1 MLEGLPFGPQL
12 SAWIILFMLIVARLS
27 FVIFLMPGIGDQTVP
42 ARVRVSLLLGA
53 ATLFAMSG
61 IVSAPSDISIANFVG
76 LVGAETIIGLGLGL
90 LLRTS
95 IWILNMAGALIAQT
109 IGLSQMLGIALDTE
123 AQTVVSNMLA
133 MAGAVLLLSADYHVS
148 VFVRLAEIYSDI
160 PVGALTQFDQSFV
173 IEGMF
178 TAIKFA
184 VLIAWPFVAINLL
197 YNISLGF
204 INKALPSLMV
214 AFVGAPFMIGAGFVL
229 LAISVSTI
237 LIVWMDRVSG
247 SVGWW

>member
-1 MLEGLPFGPQL
+1 MLEQLPFGPQL
-12 SAWIILFMLIVARLS
+12 SAWIIMFMLIVGRLT
-27 FVIFLMPGIGDQTVP
+27 FVVFLMPGIGDQTVP
-42 ARVRVSLLLGA
+42 ARVRLSLLLGA
-53 ATLFAMSG
+53 AMLFAMSG
-61 IVSAPSDISIANFVG
+61 LVSPPTDLSIGNFVG
-76 LVGAETIIGLGLGL
+76 LMGAEVIIGLGLGV
-90 LLRTS
+90 LLRTA
-95 IWILNMAGALIAQT
+95 IWMLNMAGAVIAQS

-123 AQTVVSNMLA
+123 AQTVTSNLLA

-148 VFVRLAEIYSDI
+148 VFVRIAEVYSEI
-160 PVGALTQFDQSFV
+160 PVGALGQFDQGFV
-173 IEGMF
+173 IDGMLN
-178 TAIKFA
+178 AIKFA

-229 LAISVSTI
+229 LALSISTI
-237 LIVWMDRVSG
+237 LMVWMDRVSG

>member
-1 MLEGLPFGPQL
+1 MLEQLPFGPQL
-12 SAWIILFMLIVARLS
+12 SAWIIMFMLIVGRLT
-27 FVIFLMPGIGDQTVP
+27 FVVFLMPGIGDQTVP
-42 ARVRVSLLLGA
+42 ARVRLSLLLGA
-53 ATLFAMSG
+53 AMLFAMSG
-61 IVSAPSDISIANFVG
+61 LVSPPTDLSIGNFVG
-76 LVGAETIIGLGLGL
+76 LMGTEVIIGLGLGV
-90 LLRTS
+90 LLRTA
-95 IWILNMAGALIAQT
+95 IWMLNMAGALIAQS

-123 AQTVVSNMLA
+123 AQTVTSNLLA

-148 VFVRLAEIYSDI
+148 VFVRIAEVYSEI
-160 PVGALTQFDQSFV
+160 PVGALGQFDQSFV
-173 IEGMF
+173 IDGMLN
-178 TAIKFA
+178 AIKFA

-229 LAISVSTI
+229 LALSISTI
-237 LIVWMDRVSG
+237 LMVWMDRVSG

>member
-1 MLEGLPFGPQL
+1 MLDALPFGPQL
-12 SAWIILFMLIVARLS
+12 SAWILLFMLVVTRLT
-27 FVIFLMPGIGDQTVP
+27 FVVFLMPGIGDQTVP
-42 ARVRVSLLLGA
+42 VRVRLALLLVA
-53 ATLFAMSG
+53 STLFAASG
-61 IVSAPSDISIANFVG
+61 VVPPPGDLSLGTFVG
-76 LVGAETIIGLGLGL
+76 LAGAEAVIGLGLGVM
-90 LLRTS
+90 LRTS
-95 IWILNMAGALIAQT
+95 IWILSTAGAYIAQA
-109 IGLSQMLGIALDTE
+109 IGLSQMLGIALETE
-123 AQTVVSNMLA
+123 AQTVVSNILA

-148 VFVRLAEIYSDI
+148 VFVRFAELYGDI
-160 PVGALTQFDQSFV
+160 PVGALARFDQAFV
-173 IEGMF
+173 IDGIF
-178 TAIKFA
+178 DAVKFA

-229 LAISVSTI
+229 LALSVSTM